1 MAQAVARG
9 AVQARLKRK
18 KLLERTQ
25 SLTEHSLDKAQR
37 KKLLESL
44 NENDDTKFLSHL
56 IEGLITWMFYWLPF
70 SFFEFNISGVAKQE
84 DKKEDVEEN
93 EAVIPEFKPN
103 FISERHF
110 KFLGRYFTHG
120 RKFDQT
126 WMEAYYGFAKSN
138 ELEKLAEKSGGD
150 SISLDSAQRSTIIL
164 LLNEFILCN
173 QVYAS

>member
-1 MAQAVARG
+1 M
-9 AVQARLKRK
+9 
-18 KLLERTQ
+18 
-25 SLTEHSLDKAQR
+25 
-37 KKLLESL
+37 
-44 NENDDTKFLSHL
+44 
-56 IEGLITWMFYWLPF
+56 
-70 SFFEFNISGVAKQE
+70 AKQE
-84 DKKEDVEEN
+84 DKKEDVEED

-110 KFLGRYFTHG
+110 HFLGRYFTHG
-120 RKFDQT
+120 RKFDRT